1 MSEDITIN
9 VSEAYQ
15 LIIGRVI
22 ACEDR
27 QELIERDQHDIIGKL
42 ALLEELWR
50 RQLKYIEVVNNRM
63 DELWDAVVAAY
74 EKMQWEPPAEKSRV
88 SYPAQTGPQDHDPS
102 YPDEF

>member
-1 MSEDITIN
+1 MTVDVP
-9 VSEAYQ
+9 VSQAYQ

-27 QELIERDQHDIIGKL
+27 QELIERDQHDIIVKL
-42 ALLEELWR
+42 ANIEELWR
-50 RQLKYIEVVNNRM
+50 RQLKYRVVTNNRM

-88 SYPAQTGPQDHDPS
+88 SYTAQNGPNEPLDGAGHDW
-102 YPDEF
+102 